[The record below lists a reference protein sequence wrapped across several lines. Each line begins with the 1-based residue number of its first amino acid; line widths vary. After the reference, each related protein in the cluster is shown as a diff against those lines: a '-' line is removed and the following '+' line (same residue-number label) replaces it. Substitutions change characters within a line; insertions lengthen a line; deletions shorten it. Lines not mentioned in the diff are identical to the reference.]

1 MAGHERLPHPLPF
14 CPRQRVSS
22 RSAHA
27 DSHGKVKLAA
37 RKVHGLS
44 ASPIWEAG
52 TPLWKVV
59 PKRDETGKPYVDFMM
74 LAPGL
79 NRRPAAD
86 REGVLLLV
94 RGVLERFGDD
104 VVFADFN
111 LDINVLW
118 VSLRCQPGL
127 MSRVVCLLRAKVPM
141 LRLVGHSPDTL
152 A

>member
-1 MAGHERLPHPLPF
+1 M
-14 CPRQRVSS
+14 
-22 RSAHA
+22 
-27 DSHGKVKLAA
+27 KLTT
-37 RKVHGLS
+37 RKAHGLS
-44 ASPIWEAG
+44 GFTAWGAG
-52 TPLWKVV
+52 EPLWKVV
-59 PKRDETGKPYVDFMM
+59 PKRDERGKPYVDFMM

-111 LDINVLW
+111 LNINVLW

-141 LRLVGHSPDTL
+141 LRLVAHSPD
-152 A
+152 AMA

>member
-1 MAGHERLPHPLPF
+1 M
-14 CPRQRVSS
+14 
-22 RSAHA
+22 
-27 DSHGKVKLAA
+27 KLTA

-44 ASPIWEAG
+44 GSTAWAAG
-52 TPLWKVV
+52 EPLWKVA
-59 PKRDETGKPYVDFMM
+59 PKRDETGKAYADFMM

-111 LDINVLW
+111 LNITTVR
-118 VSLRCQPGL
+118 SI
-127 MSRVVCLLRAKVPM
+127 S
-141 LRLVGHSPDTL
+141 
-152 A
+152 

>member
-1 MAGHERLPHPLPF
+1 M
-14 CPRQRVSS
+14 
-22 RSAHA
+22 
-27 DSHGKVKLAA
+27 KLTA

-44 ASPIWEAG
+44 GSTAWGVGE
-52 TPLWKVV
+52 PLWKVV

-111 LDINVLW
+111 LNINVLW

-127 MSRVVCLLRAKVPM
+127 MSRVACLLRARVPM
-141 LRLVGHSPDTL
+141 LRLVAHSPDAL
-152 A
+152 G